1 MTLLGVRLEALF
13 DVPIDPQPKLLEPL
27 AVANRRLQIDRFD
40 LCFLLVCEAGQS
52 EEEFI
57 YRRLLVEQIHFMIDT
72 RCDDEPIQISVHKR
86 AEHRVQDL
94 LLCATKLNLLAY
106 AAQVLLCPL

>member
-13 DVPIDPQPKLLEPL
+13 DVPVDPRYELLEAL
-27 AVANRRLQIDRFD
+27 AVTYRRLQIDRFD
-40 LCFLLVCEAGQS
+40 LRFLLVCKAGQS

-57 YRRLLVEQIHFMIDT
+57 LRRLLVEQIQFMIDT
-72 RCDDEPIQISVHKR
+72 RCDDESIQISVHKR
-86 AEHRVQDL
+86 AEHRVQYL

-106 AAQVLLCPL
+106 ATQILLCPL